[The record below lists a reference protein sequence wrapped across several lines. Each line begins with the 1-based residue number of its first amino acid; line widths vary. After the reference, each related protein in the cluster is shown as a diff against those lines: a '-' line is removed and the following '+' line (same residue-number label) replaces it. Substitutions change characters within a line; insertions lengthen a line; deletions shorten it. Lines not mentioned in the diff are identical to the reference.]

1 MPAETGFS
9 GAEAAAG
16 RQQPPSEAA
25 VLLRRPQV
33 ETPSASARS
42 LAEATARI
50 TARRARDIL
59 PVSIATRRLVLRA
72 PIRGDVPELVR
83 LADNK
88 AVADWLTRLPSPYT
102 RADGIAFVEIL
113 AQRADQR
120 PYAITME
127 GRFIGVVGFTFRE
140 GRPPELGYWLGE
152 PYWGQG
158 LMTEAVRGLI
168 EAAQAT
174 GQFRLI
180 GARALEENTASL
192 HVLQKA
198 GFHRAGTATDDSGHH
213 SGRRVILLELEQP
226 RWM

>member
-1 MPAETGFS
+1 VDLPEGRNGAVDS
-9 GAEAAAG
+9 GV
-16 RQQPPSEAA
+16 P
-25 VLLRRPQV
+25 LRRPQV

-42 LAEATARI
+42 LAVATARI
-50 TARRARDIL
+50 TARRARDML
-59 PVSIATRRLVLRA
+59 PVSIATRRLVLRP

-88 AVADWLTRLPSPYT
+88 AIADLLSRLPHPYT
-102 RADGIAFVEIL
+102 RADGIAFVEIFS
-113 AQRADQR
+113 QRAEQR

-127 GRFIGVVGFTFRE
+127 GRFIGVVGFTFQE
-140 GRPPELGYWLGE
+140 GRPPEVGYWLGE

-168 EAAQAT
+168 EAAQGT

-180 GARALEENTASL
+180 VARALEDNRPSI
-192 HVLQKA
+192 HVLEKV
-198 GFHRAGTATDDSGHH
+198 GFRRTGTVDAEGAHH
-213 SGRRVILLELEQP
+213 EGKRSVLLELEQP